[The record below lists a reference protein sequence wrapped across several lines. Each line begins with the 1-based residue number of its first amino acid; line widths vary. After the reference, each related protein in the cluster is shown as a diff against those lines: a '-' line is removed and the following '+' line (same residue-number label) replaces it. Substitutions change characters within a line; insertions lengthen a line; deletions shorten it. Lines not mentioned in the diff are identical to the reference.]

1 MILRAYDIPVPC
13 PIPPDLNTGSCTQ
26 STSEKV
32 ISLQYSASTSTIPVQ
47 AYVREPPYPYVT
59 VIKITLQP
67 ATRSHLLAS
76 KQKPL
81 CDPIPHYPSYARSNQ
96 SRSPPSLQENCR
108 HRCFIEK
115 FSIMDT
121 VLRGR
126 PGGNL
131 RSGQGLRVIYHTRM
145 CRASYDP

>member
-1 MILRAYDIPVPC
+1 MIPRAYDIPVPC

-26 STSEKV
+26 STSDKV

-59 VIKITLQP
+59 VIKIILQP
-67 ATRSHLLAS
+67 ATRSHLLAL

-96 SRSPPSLQENCR
+96 SRSPPLSRKTAVIDALLKNFQSWILC
-108 HRCFIEK
+108 CAA
-115 FSIMDT
+115 
-121 VLRGR
+121 
-126 PGGNL
+126 
-131 RSGQGLRVIYHTRM
+131 GQGVISGPG
-145 CRASYDP
+145 RAYE